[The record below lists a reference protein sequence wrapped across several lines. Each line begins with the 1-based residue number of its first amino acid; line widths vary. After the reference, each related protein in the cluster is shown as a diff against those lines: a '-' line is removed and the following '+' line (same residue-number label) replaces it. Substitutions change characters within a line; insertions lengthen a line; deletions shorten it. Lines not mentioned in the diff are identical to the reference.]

1 MRNLGVYIECNGNM
15 IKAGNIKG
23 NNSEDAF
30 FSYSDSYIEEK
41 NAKAISISL
50 PVNERIFSPERTRCF
65 FESLLPEGYT
75 RRCVAGWLHVDEND
89 YISVLSE
96 LGSEC
101 LGAIRIVEGDVNEV
115 DSAYKMLS
123 QDELLEF
130 AREGATKSAELV
142 IKSHLSLAGASGK
155 TGLYYDRDNNAWY
168 QPMGLAPSTHIMKQS
183 HVRLKKIVANEQ
195 LCLLTARKLGITT
208 PDSFIINL
216 DDKDD
221 DFLFATERYDRKILD
236 SSKKLM
242 GMKMPLRL
250 HQEDFAQA
258 MGITSSE
265 KYESSGKDYLVK
277 AFQLIR
283 DYSDNPIEDQIRLWD
298 LCIFNYLIGNTDN
311 HVKNIAMLYSE
322 DLKGIRLAPAYDL
335 LSTVIY
341 DSSTE
346 KMSLNIGGEYDIR
359 QINKNSFEREAKK
372 IGLGK
377 GIAMRHF
384 SNMTEKFEK
393 ALEQSAYELEAKG
406 YGAAIEIQ
414 KEILKKAGIHNLK

>member
-1 MRNLGVYIECNGNM
+1 M

-23 NNSEDAF
+23 NNSEDAV
-30 FSYSDSYIEEK
+30 FSYSESYIEEK

-195 LCLLTARKLGITT
+195 LCLLTARKLGMTT

-221 DFLFATERYDRKILD
+221 GFLFATERYDRKILD

-242 GMKMPLRL
+242 GMKVPLRL

-346 KMSLNIGGEYDIR
+346 KMSLNIGREYDIR
-359 QINKNSFEREAKK
+359 QIKT
-372 IGLGK
+372 
-377 GIAMRHF
+377 H
-384 SNMTEKFEK
+384 
-393 ALEQSAYELEAKG
+393 
-406 YGAAIEIQ
+406 
-414 KEILKKAGIHNLK
+414 LKTRQRK